1 MSVSI
6 GGDKHFDN
14 IKAFVK
20 SVCQFIDIGMKES
33 LVGVVLFARD
43 AWIEFDL
50 QQYLVQSDLIEA
62 IDRIVYSNI
71 SKLNRT
77 GTNTPAVLQLL
88 GTAGQ
93 KGGPLRL
100 RHDPNKPKIAVF
112 VTDGRTNTRDQ
123 TNNLRSQ
130 DRDETKVAAKNLHD
144 LQIYDHIYTVGIR
157 GNREVDFEELN
168 YIATD
173 ESQVIIIDDFSIE
186 ILMGVQRTLTDI
198 VCNRKLTMQQFM
210 HKCINVFKY

>member
-1 MSVSI
+1 MSI

-20 SVCQFIDIGMKES
+20 SVSQFIDLGMQES
-33 LVGVVLFARD
+33 LVEVVLFARD

-62 IDRIVYSNI
+62 ID
-71 SKLNRT
+71 
-77 GTNTPAVLQLL
+77 
-88 GTAGQ
+88 
-93 KGGPLRL
+93 
-100 RHDPNKPKIAVF
+100 
-112 VTDGRTNTRDQ
+112 
-123 TNNLRSQ
+123 
-130 DRDETKVAAKNLHD
+130 D

-157 GNREVDFEELN
+157 GNRAVDFEELN

-210 HKCINVFKY
+210 HKCIYVFKY

>member
-20 SVCQFIDIGMKES
+20 SVSQFIDIGMKES

-71 SKLNRT
+71 STLNRT

-93 KGGPLRL
+93 RGGPLRL

-130 DRDETKVAAKNLHD
+130 DRYETKVAAKNLHD
-144 LQIYDHIYTVGIR
+144 LQIYDHIYTVGIH

-198 VCNRKLTMQQFM
+198 VCNRKLTMQ
-210 HKCINVFKY
+210 